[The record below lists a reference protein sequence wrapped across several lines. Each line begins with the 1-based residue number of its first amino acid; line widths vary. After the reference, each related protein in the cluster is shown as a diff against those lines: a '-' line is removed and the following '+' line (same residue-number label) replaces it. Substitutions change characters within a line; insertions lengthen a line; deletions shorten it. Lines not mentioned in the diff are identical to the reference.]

1 MANSESAKK
10 RNRQMLKR
18 RARNRAHTSRMRT
31 AVKILR
37 QAIADGDQKTAQELL
52 TSTMGI
58 VDSVARKGVIHRNAA
73 ARTKSRLCHAVAG
86 MSN

>member
-18 RARNRAHTSRMRT
+18 RARNRTHTSRMRT
-31 AVKILR
+31 AVKVLR

-52 TSTMGI
+52 NSTMGI

-73 ARTKSRLCHAVAG
+73 ARTKSRLCRAVASMG
-86 MSN
+86 S